1 MALITPF
8 FAVNSVIFQNYARST
23 LKAMTSASVSAP
35 SANITRR
42 STPNATPEPVRHTD
56 FQGFNQILVNGVLRQ
71 TARRA
76 LTVILFKALLLLTG
90 IRQFMETIRQLNTFI
105 INLKAF
111 SDPMIFGTDLRQ

>member
-42 STPNATPEPVRHTD
+42 STPNATPEQSGIPT
-56 FQGFNQILVNGVLRQ
+56 FKASIGILVNGVLRQ

-76 LTVILFKALLLLTG
+76 LTIILFKALLLLTG

>member
-1 MALITPF
+1 MPC
-8 FAVNSVIFQNYARST
+8 
-23 LKAMTSASVSAP
+23 
-35 SANITRR
+35 
-42 STPNATPEPVRHTD
+42 
-56 FQGFNQILVNGVLRQ
+56 FNQILVNGVLRQ